1 MQRQLDEIPSR
12 AELAQYQKRFLE
24 LYIQVS
30 SKLSETRQF
39 YNLYNILD
47 ATKLYLEREV
57 SLLSNIFDNF
67 EKAKATKGNQERFLD
82 TLENML
88 KSVRELLAKVR
99 RGARLGRAAR
109 RDANGLALLMP
120 GGGAVRA
127 RRWRRSGTTKRPTAT
142 ASAKSTCS
150 WSRSSGSTTRPCWTS
165 RRCVVGPADCG
176 GPGRR
181 GLTDRRTRNRHA
193 RNHPPGMS
201 QGRDP
206 ASQTG

>member
-57 SLLSNIFDNF
+57 SLLNNIFDNF

-99 RGARLGRAAR
+99 SL
-109 RDANGLALLMP
+109 
-120 GGGAVRA
+120 V
-127 RRWRRSGTTKRPTAT
+127 
-142 ASAKSTCS
+142 
-150 WSRSSGSTTRPCWTS
+150 
-165 RRCVVGPADCG
+165 
-176 GPGRR
+176 
-181 GLTDRRTRNRHA
+181 
-193 RNHPPGMS
+193 
-201 QGRDP
+201 
-206 ASQTG
+206 